1 MNLHLSKEDFN
12 KEIERL
18 NNRIDFLCK
27 HIQRQENKIFGLEKK
42 IEDLKIINKL
52 VKNKYK
58 KLNSI

>member
-12 KEIERL
+12 KEIVRL

-27 HIQRQENKIFGLEKK
+27 HIAKQDKK
-42 IEDLKIINKL
+42 IENLEIINKL

>member
-27 HIQRQENKIFGLEKK
+27 HIAKQDKK
-42 IEDLKIINKL
+42 IENLEIINKL